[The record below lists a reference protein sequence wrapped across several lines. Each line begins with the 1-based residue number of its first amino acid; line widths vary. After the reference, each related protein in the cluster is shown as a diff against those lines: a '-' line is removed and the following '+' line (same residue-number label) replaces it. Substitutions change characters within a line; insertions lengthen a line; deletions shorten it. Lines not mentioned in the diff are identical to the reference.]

1 MGGALFNF
9 FLFWCAKNGY
19 IKRADLALDLTSAN
33 CQSQGVRG
41 NFLAAL
47 PYFFAKSLIKSGNS
61 TWFEK
66 EFLLFHRKVF
76 EEKESR
82 IWDISVV
89 DGAGYLRPN
98 RYLDFLQFLNGF
110 LIQIG

>member
-19 IKRADLALDLTSAN
+19 IKRADLALDVTSAN
-33 CQSQGVRG
+33 CQNQDVSG

-47 PYFFAKSLIKSGNS
+47 PYFFAKTLIKSEGS

-82 IWDISVV
+82 IFDISFFG
-89 DGAGYLRPN
+89 DTGYMRPN
-98 RYLDFLQFLNGF
+98 RYLDFLEFLKAF
-110 LIQIG
+110 LSQIG